1 MPNRQRSR
9 LVVRTATISDIPVI
23 RKLTIKAYPKQIPYS
38 QDELRG
44 QINNF
49 PAGQLLVEFEN
60 QIVGYCATVCLPE
73 AQVMAPHTWAEITGN
88 GYGSTHDADGDY
100 LYGYEICV
108 DPEFR
113 GLRIGQRLYSERKA
127 LCKKLGLKGIVFGGR
142 LPGLKRRFKQV
153 GSAKAYAEKV
163 KNKELRDS
171 VLTFQLNNGYELLGV
186 LPGYMP
192 GDVQSMDY
200 AAHLIWRNPE
210 QKHREP
216 VVEDSHVHLQ
226 LPTTVRI
233 ATVQYLQRSIRS
245 FDDFRK
251 IVTYFV
257 KEMSDCRCD
266 FVVFP
271 ELFTVQLLSI
281 ENEPLKHYDAI
292 RRLADVYTEDFR
304 TLMSELAVRH
314 NINIIA
320 GSHPTRAGEEL
331 HNIGYVYL
339 RDGSEYR
346 QPKIHPTPG
355 EKHWWNI
362 RGGNSLNA
370 IETDCGPI
378 GVLVCYDSEFP
389 ELGRH
394 LANQGIHM
402 LFVPY
407 STEDRNGHLRV
418 RYSAHA
424 RAIENQVYV
433 TTSGNTGNLPRVHA
447 MDIHYAQSA
456 IITPCDFPFA
466 RDGIAAD
473 TTPNVEMVAI
483 GDVRLDVLKEAR
495 ASGTVQNLL
504 DRRHDLYRV
513 QWKAG
518 SVQEQG

>member
-1 MPNRQRSR
+1 MPKRERSR
-9 LVVRTATISDIPVI
+9 LVVRTALINDIKVI
-23 RKLTIKAYPKQIPYS
+23 QALTIRAYPKQIAYTL
-38 QDELRG
+38 DELRG

-49 PAGQLLVEFEN
+49 PAGQLVLEFEG
-60 QIVGYCATVCLPE
+60 QIVGYCATLCLPE
-73 AQVMAPHTWAEITGN
+73 SRVMAPHTWAEITGN
-88 GYGSTHDADGDY
+88 GFGSTHDPDGDY

-113 GLRIGQRLYSERKA
+113 SLRIGQRLYRERQG
-127 LCKKLGLKGIVFGGR
+127 LCIKLGLKGIVFGGR
-142 LPGLKRRFKQV
+142 LPGLKRRMKQV
-153 GSAKAYAEKV
+153 GSAEAYVEKV
-163 KNKELRDS
+163 RTKAMRDS

-186 LPGYMP
+186 LPDYMP

-210 QKHREP
+210 QEFREN
-216 VVEDSHVHLQ
+216 VSEESHVHLQ
-226 LPTTVRI
+226 LPATVRV
-233 ATVQYLQRSIRS
+233 ATVQYLQRSIKS
-245 FDDFRK
+245 FDEFRE

-257 KEMSDCRCD
+257 REMADCRCD

-281 ENEPLKHYDAI
+281 VNEPLKHYDAI

-304 TLMSELAVRH
+304 TLMSELAVKH

-320 GSHPTRAGEEL
+320 GSHPTNVGSEL
-331 HNIGYVYL
+331 HNIGYIYL
-339 RDGSEYR
+339 RDGSEYQ

-355 EKHWWNI
+355 EKRWWDI

-370 IETDCGPI
+370 IQTDCGPI

-394 LANQGIHM
+394 LADQGIHM

-424 RAIENQVYV
+424 RAIENQIYV
-433 TTSGNTGNLPRVHA
+433 VTAGNTGNLPRVHA

-456 IITPCDFPFA
+456 IISPCDFPFA
-466 RDGIAAD
+466 REGILAD

-483 GDVRLDVLKEAR
+483 GDMRLDVLREAR

-513 QWKAG
+513 QWKGQKSA
-518 SVQEQG
+518 

>member
-1 MPNRQRSR
+1 MPKRQDSR
-9 LVVRTATISDIPVI
+9 LVVRTAQIRDIDVI
-23 RKLTIKAYPKQIPYS
+23 QALTVRAYPKQIPYS
-38 QDELRG
+38 RDELRG

-49 PAGQLLVEFEN
+49 PAGQLVAEYEG
-60 QIVGYCATVCLPE
+60 QIVGYCATICLPE
-73 AQVMAPHTWAEITGN
+73 SRVMAPHTWAEITGN

-108 DPEFR
+108 HPDFR
-113 GLRIGQRLYSERKA
+113 GLRLGQRLYKERQA
-127 LCKKLGLKGIVFGGR
+127 LCRKLDLKGIVFGGR
-142 LPGLKRRFKQV
+142 LPGLKRRMKQV
-153 GSAKAYAEKV
+153 GSADAYVEKV
-163 KNKELRDS
+163 RNKELRDS

-186 LPGYMP
+186 LPNYMP

-210 QKHREP
+210 QQHRANVSE
-216 VVEDSHVHLQ
+216 ESHVHLQ
-226 LPTTVRI
+226 MPNTVRV

-245 FDDFRK
+245 FDEFRE

-257 KEMSDCRCD
+257 REMADCRCD

-281 ENEPLKHYDAI
+281 ENEPLKHYEAI

-304 TLMSELAVRH
+304 NLMSELAVRH

-320 GSHPTRAGEEL
+320 GSHPTRVDADL
-331 HNIGYVYL
+331 QNIGYVYL
-339 RDGSEYR
+339 RDGSEYQ

-355 EKHWWNI
+355 EKRWWNI
-362 RGGNSLNA
+362 RGGSSLNA

-394 LANQGIHM
+394 LADQGIHM

-424 RAIENQVYV
+424 RAIENQIYV
-433 TTSGNTGNLPRVHA
+433 VTAGNTGNLPRVHA

-456 IITPCDFPFA
+456 IISPCDFPFA
-466 RDGIAAD
+466 REGILAD

-483 GDVRLDVLKEAR
+483 GDMRLDVLHEAR
-495 ASGTVQNLL
+495 SNGTVQNLL

-513 QWKAG
+513 QWKGPGAT
-518 SVQEQG
+518 